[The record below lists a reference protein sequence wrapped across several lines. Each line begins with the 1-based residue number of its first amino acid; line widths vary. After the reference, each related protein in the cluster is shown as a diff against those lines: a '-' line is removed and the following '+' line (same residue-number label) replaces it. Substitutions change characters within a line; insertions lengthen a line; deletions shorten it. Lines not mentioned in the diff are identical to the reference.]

1 MKQYDWLTVAGLT
14 QWQTVLSPVR
24 LANVQSRTP
33 WHHQDTHNG
42 NWHIAYTHAYAH
54 PHTLVTDTLH
64 THTHT
69 HIPPLPP
76 PCAHAHTHQTETRA
90 HRHTVVIGI
99 QSQLLYHSVIDL
111 YRSFVRRRRS
121 SKSSTCRHGWLRRV
135 GCSVRRVHASSWN
148 SSRQSLIFVEKRWV
162 CRDSIISLALFM
174 SCLVWLLADNDSRTF
189 LWGVD
194 WPTFTCPTFESIFAE
209 MSIEERLGFKMVD
222 II

>member
-1 MKQYDWLTVAGLT
+1 MDKDTVQNETIRLTDRGQIRQWLSDRQYCHR
-14 QWQTVLSPVR
+14 PVR
-24 LANVQSRTP
+24 LADVHAHRDTTRT
-33 WHHQDTHNG
+33 
-42 NWHIAYTHAYAH
+42 
-54 PHTLVTDTLH
+54 HTLVTDTLH

-69 HIPPLPP
+69 HIPPPPPP

-162 CRDSIISLALFM
+162 CGDSIISLALFM
-174 SCLVWLLADNDSRTF
+174 SCFVWLLADNDSRTF

-209 MSIEERLGFKMVD
+209 MSIEERRGFKMVD